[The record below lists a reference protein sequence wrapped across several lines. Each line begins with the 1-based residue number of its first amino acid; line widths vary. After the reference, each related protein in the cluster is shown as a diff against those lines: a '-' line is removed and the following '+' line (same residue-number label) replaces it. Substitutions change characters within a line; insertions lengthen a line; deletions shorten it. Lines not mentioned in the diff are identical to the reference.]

1 MESFLIHWGY
11 AAVFLFG
18 FLEACCVPIPSAITF
33 AFAGVLAGEGYLSIA
48 GVIVVGT
55 VAELVGSLAAY
66 GAGRAGGRPLVHRFG
81 RYLLITRAD
90 LDRAERFAA
99 GRGAWAIPVG
109 RALPVVRAFVSIVAG
124 LIGVPPLLF
133 GVLSLIGTAVW
144 VSAMS
149 LIGYGVGSA
158 WQGIAHGVAVAGYAL
173 AVVVVIA
180 VAIFIAFRLR
190 AARLERQRAG
200 R

>member
-1 MESFLIHWGY
+1 MENFLIHWGY

-33 AFAGVLAGEGYLSIA
+33 AFAGVLAGEGYLNIA

-55 VAELVGSLAAY
+55 VAELAGSLVAY
-66 GAGRAGGRPLVHRFG
+66 GVGRAGGRPLVHRFG

-99 GRGAWAIPVG
+99 GRGVWAIPLG
-109 RALPVVRAFVSIVAG
+109 RALPVVRAFVSLVAG
-124 LIGVPPLLF
+124 LIGVPPVLF
-133 GVLSLIGTAVW
+133 GVLSLLGTAVW
-144 VSAMS
+144 VTTMS
-149 LIGYGVGSA
+149 LTGYAVGSA
-158 WQGIAHGVAVAGYAL
+158 WHGIARGVAVAGYVL
-173 AVVVVIA
+173 AVVVVLA
-180 VAIFIAFRLR
+180 VAAVITSRLR
-190 AARLERQRAG
+190 EARIERQRAG